1 VKKKTFLLFLILLV
15 SLLYYL
21 GFLTQ
26 KETLP
31 LSKEF
36 FSTESSPA
44 AEQALDLK
52 GVGVVKSR
60 IAEKKP
66 PAFDKKDLDQLYQLK
81 LDRGIRNLS
90 TFSLFLIREAQK
102 ARKEGQSDQAID
114 LATHAHRF
122 SPDLPQPHFELA
134 RARWQKNPWKLD
146 EILPEIEKGYRAK
159 FSHYPSSINL
169 FYHVFY
175 IISNAVLM
183 SFIIFGIVVLWK
195 YAPLYFYDIRRNL
208 TQEVSNLFINGLKIF
223 VLFIPL
229 FLRLD
234 ITWAILFWTILLWGY
249 VPSRERQFV
258 VVFLIILVYLPF
270 FLRTSSAFLNSPGST
285 IIVELNEAN
294 HENWDKGTEE
304 KLKTWSLSR
313 SDDPHVLFTLGLI
326 EKRQGRYSQA
336 EDFYKK
342 AIDRDPNFSE
352 AHSNL
357 GNVQLAQKQ
366 IPLAIASYQKAVELN
381 PHKGSYHFNL
391 YRAYSQETFL
401 SGKSD
406 KAFQRSRQ
414 LDPELIQ
421 YYSSIDSPNMN
432 RLVIDETLAPQMLWA
447 RFLDQYIGREGL
459 MFRLFKAWFEGIPS
473 ALPIIA
479 PILFLA
485 YLVGMSRYS
494 RAKRFLTR
502 CPMCGSAT
510 HRFYL
515 SDTETVRQEFVCS
528 NCYRL
533 FVQKEKLHPKITEKK
548 SLQAHTFQQQDHFIG
563 KYVSYFLIGFGQI
576 WRGDTLK
583 GLLLLFLFFIFILR
597 FVFWGGILPETG
609 LRSPFSWWGLFVWGG
624 LFILFYFFY
633 YRQVRRLNPEFEI
646 PTT

>member
-1 VKKKTFLLFLILLV
+1 MKKKTFLLFLILLV

-44 AEQALDLK
+44 AEQTLDLK
-52 GVGVVKSR
+52 GVGVVKSK

-66 PAFDKKDLDQLYQLK
+66 PTFDKKDLDQLYQMK

-90 TFSLFLIREAQK
+90 TLSLFLIREAQK
-102 ARKEGQSDQAID
+102 ARKEGQSDRAIE
-114 LATHAHRF
+114 LATYANRF

-134 RARWQKNPWKLD
+134 RARWQKNPLKFD
-146 EILPEIEKGYRAK
+146 EILSEIEKGYRAR
-159 FSHYPSSINL
+159 FSHYPSSLHL

-175 IISNAVLM
+175 IFSNAVLM
-183 SFIIFGIVVLWK
+183 AFIIFGIVVIWK
-195 YAPLYFYDIRRNL
+195 YAPLYFYDIRRSL
-208 TQEVSNLFINGLKIF
+208 TQEVSNLFVNGLKIF
-223 VLFIPL
+223 VLFIPF

-258 VVFLIILVYLPF
+258 VVFLIVLVYLPF
-270 FLRTSSAFLNSPGST
+270 FLRTSSAFLNSPGSD
-285 IIVELNEAN
+285 IILELNEAN

-304 KLKTWSLSR
+304 KLKGWSLSR

-366 IPLAIASYQKAVELN
+366 IPLAIASYQRAAELN

-391 YRAYSQETFL
+391 YRAYSQETFI
-401 SGKSD
+401 SGKPD
-406 KAFQRSRQ
+406 RAFQRARQ
-414 LDPELIQ
+414 LDPELVQ
-421 YYSSIDSPNMN
+421 YYSAIDSPNMN

-447 RFLDQYIGREGL
+447 RCLDQYIGREGL
-459 MFRLFKAWFEGIPS
+459 MFRLFRAWFEGIPS
-473 ALPIIA
+473 ALPILA

-485 YLVGMSRYS
+485 YLIGMSRYS
-494 RAKRFLTR
+494 RTKRHLTR

-515 SDTETVRQEFVCS
+515 SNTETVRQEFVCF

-533 FVQKEKLHPKITEKK
+533 FVQKEKLHPKIMEKK
-548 SLQAHTFQQQDHFIG
+548 SIQAQVFQKQDHFTG

-609 LRSPFSWWGLFVWGG
+609 LRSPFSWWGFFVRGG

-633 YRQVRRLNPEFEI
+633 YRQVRRLKPEFEI

>member
-1 VKKKTFLLFLILLV
+1 MKKKTFLLFLILLV

-21 GFLTQ
+21 GFLSR

-36 FSTESSPA
+36 FSAESSPA
-44 AEQALDLK
+44 VEQTLNLK
-52 GVGVVKSR
+52 GVGIVKSK

-66 PAFDKKDLDQLYQLK
+66 PSFDKKDLDQLYQLK

-90 TFSLFLIREAQK
+90 TFSLFLIREARK
-102 ARKEGQSDQAID
+102 AREEGQSDQAIE
-114 LATHAHRF
+114 LATYASRF

-134 RARWQKNPWKLD
+134 RAGWQQNPFKLD
-146 EILPEIEKGYRAK
+146 EILSEIEKGYKVR
-159 FSHYPSSINL
+159 FSHYPSSLHL

-175 IISNAVLM
+175 ILSNAILM
-183 SFIIFGIVVLWK
+183 AFIIFGIVVLWK
-195 YAPLYFYDIRRNL
+195 YFPLYFYDIRKNL
-208 TQEVSNLFINGLKIF
+208 TQEVSNLLINGLKIF
-223 VLFIPL
+223 ILFIPF

-234 ITWAILFWTILLWGY
+234 ITWALLFWAILLWGY
-249 VPSRERQFV
+249 VPSREMQFV
-258 VVFLIILVYLPF
+258 IVFLIILVYLPF
-270 FLRTSSAFLNSPGST
+270 FLRTSSAFLNSPGSD
-285 IIVELNEAN
+285 IILELNEAN

-304 KLKTWSLSR
+304 KLKAWSLSR
-313 SDDPHVLFTLGLI
+313 SDDSHVLFTLGLI

-342 AIDRDPNFSE
+342 AIDRDPDSSE
-352 AHSNL
+352 AYSNL
-357 GNVQLAQKQ
+357 GNVYLAQKQ
-366 IPLAIASYQKAVELN
+366 IPLAITSYQKAVELN
-381 PHKGSYHFNL
+381 PNKGSYHFNL

-406 KAFQRSRQ
+406 RAFQKARQ

-432 RLVIDETLAPQMLWA
+432 RLVIDETLTPSMLWA
-447 RFLDQYIGREGL
+447 RFLDQYIGIEGL

-473 ALPIIA
+473 ALPILA

-485 YLVGMSRYS
+485 YLVGMSRYI

-515 SDTETVRQEFVCS
+515 SDTETVRQ
-528 NCYRL
+528 
-533 FVQKEKLHPKITEKK
+533 
-548 SLQAHTFQQQDHFIG
+548 
-563 KYVSYFLIGFGQI
+563 
-576 WRGDTLK
+576 
-583 GLLLLFLFFIFILR
+583 
-597 FVFWGGILPETG
+597 
-609 LRSPFSWWGLFVWGG
+609 
-624 LFILFYFFY
+624 
-633 YRQVRRLNPEFEI
+633 
-646 PTT
+646 